1 MKQWFSK
8 LGGKLGLGLLVV
20 VALTMIVVASFPSL
34 SSKIRDGFQRHDNR
48 EVLAKASADFNG
60 KGLLLTVVK
69 VRWRGN
75 IMLEIFP
82 YTNLKEETSMFDR
95 IVIANAEDAYFMFQN
110 NSTNLAIT
118 DIDGDGFLEIL
129 APTYDSQQN
138 ARLNTFKL
146 RADQKG
152 FDRATP
158 EEH

>member
-1 MKQWFSK
+1 MKAWISK
-8 LGGKLGLGLLVV
+8 LGGKLGLGLLGV
-20 VALTMIVVASFPSL
+20 VALTLIVLASFPSL
-34 SSKIRDGFQRHDNR
+34 SSKIRDGFQRNDNR
-48 EVLAKASADFNG
+48 EVLAKASADFTG

-69 VRWRGN
+69 VRWKDS

-95 IVIANAEDAYFMFQN
+95 IVISNAEDAYFMFQN

-118 DIDGDGFLEIL
+118 DIDNDGILEIL

-146 RADQKG
+146 RTDQKG

-158 EEH
+158 DDR